1 MLDRTLT
8 CHDRF
13 PREHRVFSS
22 LQEKMCLPR
31 EAGLPASAQSRRL
44 ILDPRAMVA
53 LASSG
58 KAPPPRR
65 TLTHALYGHVK
76 LFPRTKDG
84 PADRENRRQVTH
96 IDRAESKESSNYSSL
111 CYCRPVKKKK
121 ISQLFLSFC
130 ISRSPKKIFEFFVLL
145 CCPQLKTKPSPN
157 ASCFCAACGRNES
170 PDSPS
175 FCIARSRKNLLPIA
189 APFFIGFMPAVE
201 KSPLHTERI
210 FRVSKV

>member
-1 MLDRTLT
+1 MRRRLSPRDILFFFMNNKEGKVLDRTLT

-121 ISQLFLSFC
+121 SPNYFSPFVFPAVRKKSSNFSSFC
-130 ISRSPKKIFEFFVLL
+130 V
-145 CCPQLKTKPSPN
+145 
-157 ASCFCAACGRNES
+157 
-170 PDSPS
+170 
-175 FCIARSRKNLLPIA
+175 ARS
-189 APFFIGFMPAVE
+189 
-201 KSPLHTERI
+201 
-210 FRVSKV
+210 